1 MKIRIPT
8 IASFL
13 QTCRNKWFRVVVAT
27 ASFLI
32 LMQFAKFV
40 PWPWYV
46 AINET
51 NSLPYKVF
59 IVVRNQHPEAGDYI
73 DFWPPENEFYSGISF
88 IKQVAAEP
96 NEYVEC
102 IDRMRLI
109 GNEVVAI
116 AKETSTDG
124 RSLHLG
130 PCGLVPKEHLY
141 VLAPHRDSFD
151 SRYREIGYVPFSA
164 VRGVAYPLF

>member
-1 MKIRIPT
+1 MKIPIPT

-13 QTCRNKWFRVVVAT
+13 QTSRNKWFRVVVVIAT
-27 ASFLI
+27 FVAI
-32 LMQFAKFV
+32 MHVAKFV

-59 IVVRNQHPEAGDYI
+59 IVVRNQHPKAGDYV

-116 AKETSTDG
+116 AKENSSDG
-124 RSLHLG
+124 RYLHLG
-130 PCGLVPKEHLY
+130 PCGWVPQEHLY

-151 SRYREIGYVPFSA
+151 SRYREIGYVPFAS